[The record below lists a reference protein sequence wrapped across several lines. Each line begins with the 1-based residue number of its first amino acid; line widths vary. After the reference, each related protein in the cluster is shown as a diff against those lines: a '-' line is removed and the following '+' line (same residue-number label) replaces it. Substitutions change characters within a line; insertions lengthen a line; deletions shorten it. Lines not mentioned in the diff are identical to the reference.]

1 MSTETAAPIK
11 KAPEKGI
18 VSYLMSQLRTVGLLV
33 AFLVLIVL
41 MQFLTDGNLLT
52 PQNITSVLNG
62 NSYILILAIG
72 MVMVIIAGHIDL
84 SVGSV
89 VALIGAVTGV
99 MAVTWG
105 LPWWAAVIGGLVVG
119 CIVGAWQGLWVAYVG
134 IPAFIVTLGGMLT
147 FRGLAQITL
156 GNVPITPFPDAYVAI
171 GAGFLP
177 RMGERGAGVD
187 PITMVIGG
195 IVAALLV
202 FLEVR
207 GRMGRQRLG
216 LEQEPQTW
224 FIIRAVATAGFLM
237 LITWQLAQYAGIPII
252 VVVLGV
258 LVAIYTVV
266 MNRSVFG
273 RSVYARGGNLTA
285 ARLSGINTKKIDF
298 LLFVNNGFIGAIAGI
313 AFTARSNSAGPNAG
327 NMFEL
332 DAIAA
337 CFIGG
342 AAVTGGVGTVI
353 GAMLGGLIMAVL
365 NYGMYLMGLGSD
377 VQSFV
382 KGLVLLAAVAFDVF
396 NKSRG
401 VRN

>member
-1 MSTETAAPIK
+1 MSTETTSPIK

-99 MAVTWG
+99 IAVSWG
-105 LPWWAAVIGGLVVG
+105 LPWWAAVIGGLLVG
-119 CIVGAWQGLWVAYVG
+119 CLVGAWQGLWVAYVG

-177 RMGERGAGVD
+177 RMGERGVGVD
-187 PITMVIGG
+187 PITMTIGAV
-195 IVAALLV
+195 VAALLV
-202 FLEVR
+202 FLEVK

-216 LEQEPQTW
+216 LEQEPQAW
-224 FIIRAVATAGFLM
+224 FVIRAVVTAGFIM
-237 LITWQLAQYAGIPII
+237 VITWQLAQYAGIPII
-252 VVVLGV
+252 VVILGV

-353 GAMLGGLIMAVL
+353 GAILGGLIMAVL

>member
-1 MSTETAAPIK
+1 MSTETTAPIK
-11 KAPEKGI
+11 KAREKGI

-33 AFLVLIVL
+33 AFLVLLAL
-41 MQFLTDGNLLT
+41 MQFLTDGSLLT

-99 MAVTWG
+99 ITVTWG
-105 LPWWAAVIGGLVVG
+105 LPWWVAVIGGLFIG
-119 CIVGAWQGLWVAYVG
+119 CVVGAWQGIWVAYVG

-156 GNVPITPFPDAYVAI
+156 GNIPITPFPDSYVAI

-177 RMGERGAGVD
+177 RMGERGVGVD
-187 PITMVIGG
+187 PITMAIGA
-195 IVAALLV
+195 IVAAVLV
-202 FLEVR
+202 VLEVR
-207 GRMGRQRLG
+207 ERMGRQKLG
-216 LEQEPQTW
+216 LEQEPQAW
-224 FIIRAVATAGFLM
+224 FIVRAAVTAAFILLVA
-237 LITWQLAQYAGIPII
+237 WQLSQYAGIPII

-258 LVAIYTVV
+258 LVAIYTTV

-285 ARLSGINTKKIDF
+285 AKLSGINTKKIDF

-353 GAMLGGLIMAVL
+353 GAMLGGLIMATL
-365 NYGMYLMGLGSD
+365 NFGMYLMGLGSD
-377 VQSFV
+377 VQQFI